1 MTGGRDTV
9 RLWLVSDQWS
19 GPALADLF
27 AVLDPEER
35 HRAEAYRSADD
46 RRRFVVAHGA
56 VRHIVA
62 RRLGVAPEEIRW
74 RHGPHGKPEL
84 ADPHT
89 GAEVNLSHWEAVAM
103 VALSASRRVGVDVQR
118 VLPMPRLNATAMA
131 ERYFPPE
138 EARFVRET
146 ADPAGRAECF
156 ARLWARKEAL
166 VKAHGGRLTQGL
178 RIPLLDG
185 GTGIS
190 AHPGDAWSRD
200 YRVIDVPAPSGYR
213 AAVALSGTEAF
224 RVELRRWAWRGRT
237 PPHCPSAPPPIRPS
251 IRNA

>member
-1 MTGGRDTV
+1 MTGAEDTV

-19 GPALADLF
+19 GPALAGLL
-27 AVLDPEER
+27 AVLDRDER
-35 HRAEAYRSADD
+35 LRAEAYRSAED
-46 RRRFVVAHGA
+46 RRRFVIAHGA

-62 RRLGVAPEEIRW
+62 RRLGAAPADIRW
-74 RHGPHGKPEL
+74 RYGPHGKPEL
-84 ADPHT
+84 AGPHT

-103 VALSASRRVGVDVQR
+103 VALSPSRRVGVDVQR

-146 ADPAGRAECF
+146 ADPSRRAEHF

-178 RIPLLDG
+178 RIPLLDS
-185 GTGIS
+185 GTGS
-190 AHPGDAWSRD
+190 AANPDDAWSRD
-200 YRVIDVPAPSGYR
+200 YRVVDVPAPSGYR
-213 AAVALSGTEAF
+213 AAVALSGTEDF
-224 RVELRRWAWRGRT
+224 RVTLHRWA
-237 PPHCPSAPPPIRPS
+237 RPDRATS
-251 IRNA
+251 RLHAQPTRYT